1 MIRVVVAIGFGGAVQ
16 NQRVAAAPTLHP
28 MPDSGGLHQQRGIY
42 IRGVKLHDKASGVA
56 PVARVVLHDFH
67 MAGIDNVYDRLA
79 ARIPFGTKN
88 FGDDALVAWDMT
100 HLTN

>member
-1 MIRVVVAIGFGGAVQ
+1 MIRIVVAIGFGGAVQ
-16 NQRVAAAPTLHP
+16 NQRVAAAQTLHP
-28 MPDSGGLHQQRGIY
+28 MPDSGGHHHQARIY
-42 IRGVKLHDKASGVA
+42 IPGVKLHDKASGVA
-56 PVARVVLHDFH
+56 PVARVVQHDFH

-88 FGDDALVAWDMT
+88 LGDDAMVAWDMA